1 MCRASCHHGAVW
13 TANSDKSTKL
23 GKRVGTN
30 KKSLNYNSRGCIVYR
45 MYRLYYW
52 IYKTRENLQ
61 EHYKKLSV
69 RQKVVVR
76 PSLQPLSTKETG
88 NTDKEQGEANNEDEM
103 VLLPWNR
110 GREEK
115 GTARTM

>member
-23 GKRVGTN
+23 GKKVGTD
-30 KKSLNYNSRGCIVYR
+30 KKSLNYNSRECIVYR

-61 EHYKKLSV
+61 EHYV
-69 RQKVVVR
+69 QKVVVH

-88 NTDKEQGEANNEDEM
+88 NTDEEPREASDEDETA
-103 VLLPWNR
+103 LLPV
-110 GREEK
+110 E
-115 GTARTM
+115 